1 MKRKHRPVIPKFGR
15 SPAAKPERA
24 RPDGDVQIQ
33 SVVKPVVPARVPTI
47 KPHSTSMKSG
57 RRGS

>member
-24 RPDGDVQIQ
+24 RPEGDALSQPA
-33 SVVKPVVPARVPTI
+33 VKPVRPPPIPTI
-47 KPHSTSMKSG
+47 KPHATSMKSG

>member
-1 MKRKHRPVIPKFGR
+1 MKRKHRPVIPNFGR
-15 SPAAKPERA
+15 SPAAKPDRP
-24 RPDGDVQIQ
+24 RPDGDAQP
-33 SVVKPVVPARVPTI
+33 VVKPIAPARIPVV

>member
-24 RPDGDVQIQ
+24 KPDADAQPP
-33 SVVKPVVPARVPTI
+33 SNVKPIAPARIPIV

>member
-15 SPAAKPERA
+15 SPAAKPDRP
-24 RPDGDVQIQ
+24 RPDGDQ
-33 SVVKPVVPARVPTI
+33 SQSPVKPVAAARVPII

>member
-15 SPAAKPERA
+15 GPAGKPERA
-24 RPDGDVQIQ
+24 RPDGEVQSQ
-33 SVVKPVVPARVPTI
+33 SPVKPAVQPRVPTI

>member
-15 SPAAKPERA
+15 DPAPKSERP
-24 RPDGDVQIQ
+24 RPDGEAP
-33 SVVKPVVPARVPTI
+33 SPVKPVVSARVPTI

>member
-15 SPAAKPERA
+15 TPAAKSDRA
-24 RPDGDVQIQ
+24 RPDGDVQ
-33 SVVKPVVPARVPTI
+33 SPPVKPVVPARVQVI

>member
-15 SPAAKPERA
+15 APAAKPERV
-24 RPDGDVQIQ
+24 RPDGEAQNHGQ
-33 SVVKPVVPARVPTI
+33 VKPVAPARVQVI

>member
-1 MKRKHRPVIPKFGR
+1 MKKKRPNIPDFSRKRPATPTPQDVKPQQQQQPPR
-15 SPAAKPERA
+15 AASPA
-24 RPDGDVQIQ
+24 Q
-33 SVVKPVVPARVPTI
+33 TT

>member
-1 MKRKHRPVIPKFGR
+1 MKRKHRPEIPKFGR
-15 SPAAKPERA
+15 APVAKPGRV
-24 RPDGDVQIQ
+24 RPEGDAQAHAP
-33 SVVKPVVPARVPTI
+33 VKPVSPARIPVV

>member
-15 SPAAKPERA
+15 TPAAKPERA
-24 RPDGDVQIQ
+24 RPDGEVPPP
-33 SVVKPVVPARVPTI
+33 SAVKPVVPARVQII

>member
-15 SPAAKPERA
+15 TPTAKPERT
-24 RPDGDVQIQ
+24 RPDEDAQ
-33 SVVKPVVPARVPTI
+33 SQSAVKPIVPARVPTV

>member
-1 MKRKHRPVIPKFGR
+1 MKRRHRPVIPKFGR
-15 SPAAKPERA
+15 EPAPKSERP
-24 RPDGDVQIQ
+24 RPDGEAAPPP
-33 SVVKPVVPARVPTI
+33 VKPVVPARVPVI

>member
-15 SPAAKPERA
+15 TPTAKPERP
-24 RPDGDVQIQ
+24 RPDDDAQ
-33 SVVKPVVPARVPTI
+33 SPSTVKPIAPTRIPTI
-47 KPHSTSMKSG
+47 KPHSTSIKSG

>member
-15 SPAAKPERA
+15 DPAPKSMRP
-24 RPDGDVQIQ
+24 RPDGEVPPP
-33 SVVKPVVPARVPTI
+33 VKPIAPARVPTV

>member
-15 SPAAKPERA
+15 SPSAKPERV
-24 RPDGDVQIQ
+24 RPDGEVPPPAA
-33 SVVKPVVPARVPTI
+33 VKPVVPARVQVV

>member
-15 SPAAKPERA
+15 TPTAKPERA
-24 RPDGDVQIQ
+24 RPDGDAPQ
-33 SVVKPVVPARVPTI
+33 STVKPVVPARVPTI

>member
-1 MKRKHRPVIPKFGR
+1 MKRKHRPVIPNFGR
-15 SPAAKPERA
+15 APKAKPERL
-24 RPDGDVQIQ
+24 RPDGDAQAQ
-33 SVVKPVVPARVPTI
+33 SAVKPVVPARVPTI

>member
-15 SPAAKPERA
+15 DPAPKSVRP
-24 RPDGDVQIQ
+24 RPDGELPSQPP
-33 SVVKPVVPARVPTI
+33 VKPAAPGRVQVI